1 MEERERNEKSKEKKT
16 AAVLL
21 AASVA
26 VTSGITAFA
35 IPSTNPET
43 NGNKTAYDSW
53 KVQWD
58 TEKQDY
64 TDVSITPGKDES
76 QMNFAW
82 YVAQADAGKT
92 AQVKIATNQDMSDGK
107 VFKESGSLSI
117 HVTTENGSGSTTYTK
132 SAHVTVTG
140 LTENTTY
147 YYQVSNDGSSWSEAE
162 KLVTG
167 DTSAYTML
175 YVGDPQ
181 IGSSGSAAHDAFNW
195 NETLNAALEQNSD
208 VGFILSAGDQTEKS
222 AQNADENKDVE
233 VEYAG
238 YLSADALQNIPVATA
253 IGNHEASGA
262 YYGYHF
268 YNPNESDLGST
279 TAGGDYYFSYGKT
292 LFIVL
297 NSNNTNQEEH
307 RQLMQQAIDSDKDA
321 TFRIVMFH
329 HDIYGAG
336 QPHANS
342 DGAQLRTVF
351 APLMDEFN
359 IDVCLTG
366 HDHSYSRTYQI
377 LDGVAIDYDVTDGGT
392 VTDPQGTLYM
402 TANSASGSK
411 YYDTVKTQ
419 QYFISNMSQQALP
432 TYSVIKMTDSSFTIS
447 TYAVN
452 AGGSVTDT
460 GDTLTIVKNA
470 DKDSLL
476 SLINDAQEKVDG
488 TDPATV
494 TSSSLTA
501 LQQALD
507 AANTLLKTSE
517 DGKDES
523 NVWNPANEGD
533 ATDAEGYD
541 NPTQSPEPDQ
551 IPDKTQDS
559 LQGQISQQDLNDTYT
574 ALLTA
579 MNGLTQRG
587 DATELNATIDEAQK
601 LLDSV
606 QVGSA
611 EGQVAEKDYQTL
623 KTAIETAK
631 AVAASTDA
639 DAADMEQAIK
649 DLQAAEDAF
658 RAAIIVED
666 SSSNK
671 PEESVKPDNDNTD
684 NSQNDTSDNTTSD
697 TDDTQSVP
705 QTGDTSRT
713 VGILVTVCLL
723 AAGTATTLVWRR
735 RRAE

>member
-1 MEERERNEKSKEKKT
+1 MRKAKKT

-432 TYSVIKMTDSSFTIS
+432 TYSVIQMTDNSFTIS

-476 SLINDAQEKVDG
+476 SLITDAQEKVDS

-507 AANTLLKTSE
+507 KANTLLKTSE

-666 SSSNK
+666 PSSNK
-671 PEESVKPDNDNTD
+671 PEESVKPDDGNQSQTDDNTD

>member
-1 MEERERNEKSKEKKT
+1 MRKAKKT

-43 NGNKTAYDSW
+43 NGNKTAYDIW

-64 TDVSITPGKDES
+64 TDVSITPGKDET

-92 AQVKIATNQDMSDGK
+92 AQVKIATSQDMSDAK

-117 HVTTENGSGSTTYTK
+117 NVTNENGPGSTTYTK
-132 SAHVTVTG
+132 AAHVTVTG

-162 KLVTG
+162 KLATG

-195 NETLNAALEQNSD
+195 NETLNAALKQNSD
-208 VGFILSAGDQTEKS
+208 LDFILSAGDQTEKS
-222 AQNADENKDVE
+222 SQNADENKDVE

-377 LDGVAIDYDVTDGGT
+377 LDGVAIDYDVKDGGT

-411 YYDTVKTQ
+411 YYETVKTQ

-432 TYSVIKMTDSSFTIS
+432 TYSVIKMTDNSFTIS

-460 GDTLTIVKNA
+460 GDTLTIVKEA

-476 SLINDAQEKVDG
+476 SLIGDAQDKVDS
-488 TDPATV
+488 TDPETV

-501 LQQALD
+501 LQEALD
-507 AANTLLKTSE
+507 KANTLLNTSE

-523 NVWNPANEGD
+523 NVWNPANEGE

-559 LQGQISQQDLNDTYT
+559 LQGQISQQELTDTYT

-587 DATELNATIDEAQK
+587 DATDLNTTIDEAQK
-601 LLDSV
+601 LLDGV
-606 QVGSA
+606 QVGSEA
-611 EGQVAEKDYQTL
+611 GQVTQDDHDALQK
-623 KTAIETAK
+623 AIDTAK

-639 DAADMEQAIK
+639 DAAAMEQAIK
-649 DLQAAEDAF
+649 DLEAAEETF
-658 RAAIIVED
+658 RAAVIKD
-666 SSSNK
+666 DASTQ
-671 PEESVKPDNDNTD
+671 KPDDSTTPDDNQSQTGDHTDNT
-684 NSQNDTSDNTTSD
+684 QNDTNNSTPSD
-697 TDDTQSVP
+697 TNNNTDSVP

-713 VGILVTVCLL
+713 VGILLTVLLL
-723 AAGTATTLVWRR
+723 AGGTATALVWRR
-735 RRAE
+735 RHAE

>member
-1 MEERERNEKSKEKKT
+1 MRKAKKT

-64 TDVSITPGKDES
+64 TDVSITPGKDET

-92 AQVKIATNQDMSDGK
+92 AQVKIATSQDMSDAK

-117 HVTTENGSGSTTYTK
+117 NVTNENGSGSTTYTK
-132 SAHVTVTG
+132 AAHVTVTG

-162 KLVTG
+162 KLATG

-195 NETLNAALEQNSD
+195 NETLNAALKQNSD
-208 VGFILSAGDQTEKS
+208 LDFILSAGDQTEKS
-222 AQNADENKDVE
+222 SQNADENKDVE

-377 LDGVAIDYDVTDGGT
+377 LDGVAIDYDVKDGGT

-411 YYDTVKTQ
+411 YYETVKTQ

-432 TYSVIKMTDSSFTIS
+432 TYSVIKMTDNSFTIS

-460 GDTLTIVKNA
+460 GDTLTIVKEA

-476 SLINDAQEKVDG
+476 SLIGDAQDKVDS
-488 TDPATV
+488 TDPETV

-501 LQQALD
+501 LQEALD
-507 AANTLLKTSE
+507 KANTLLNTSE

-533 ATDAEGYD
+533 ATNAEGYD

-559 LQGQISQQDLNDTYT
+559 LQGQISQQELTDTYT

-587 DATELNATIDEAQK
+587 DATELNTTIDEAQK
-601 LLDSV
+601 LLDGV
-606 QVGSA
+606 QVGSEA
-611 EGQVAEKDYQTL
+611 GQVTQDDHDALQK
-623 KTAIETAK
+623 AIDTAK

-639 DAADMEQAIK
+639 DAAAMEQAIK
-649 DLQAAEDAF
+649 DLEAAEETF
-658 RAAIIVED
+658 RAAVIKD
-666 SSSNK
+666 DASTQ
-671 PEESVKPDNDNTD
+671 KPDDSTTPDDNQSQTGDHTDNT
-684 NSQNDTSDNTTSD
+684 QNDTNNSTPSD
-697 TDDTQSVP
+697 TNNNTDSVP

-713 VGILVTVCLL
+713 VGILLTVLLL
-723 AAGTATTLVWRR
+723 AGGTATALVWRR
-735 RRAE
+735 RHAE

>member
-1 MEERERNEKSKEKKT
+1 MRKAKKT

-140 LTENTTY
+140 LTESTTY

-181 IGSSGSAAHDAFNW
+181 IGSSGNAAHDAFNW
-195 NETLNAALEQNSD
+195 NETLNAALEQNSGVD
-208 VGFILSAGDQTEKS
+208 FILSAGDQTEKS
-222 AQNADENKDVE
+222 AQNANENKDVE

-279 TAGGDYYFSYGKT
+279 AAGGDYYFSYGKT

-476 SLINDAQEKVDG
+476 SLINDAQEKVDS

-507 AANTLLKTSE
+507 KANTLLKTSE

-559 LQGQISQQDLNDTYT
+559 LQGQISQQELTDTYT

-666 SSSNK
+666 PSSSE

-735 RRAE
+735 RREE

>member
-1 MEERERNEKSKEKKT
+1 
-16 AAVLL
+16 
-21 AASVA
+21 
-26 VTSGITAFA
+26 
-35 IPSTNPET
+35 
-43 NGNKTAYDSW
+43 
-53 KVQWD
+53 
-58 TEKQDY
+58 
-64 TDVSITPGKDES
+64 
-76 QMNFAW
+76 MNFAW

-117 HVTTENGSGSTTYTK
+117 HVRTENGSGSTTYTK

-140 LTENTTY
+140 LTESTTY

-181 IGSSGSAAHDAFNW
+181 IGSSGNAAHDAFNW
-195 NETLNAALEQNSD
+195 NETLNAALEQNSGVD
-208 VGFILSAGDQTEKS
+208 FILSAGDQTEKS
-222 AQNADENKDVE
+222 AQNANENKDVE

-377 LDGVAIDYDVTDGGT
+377 LDGVAIDYGVTDGGT

-411 YYDTVKTQ
+411 YYETVKTQ

-432 TYSVIKMTDSSFTIS
+432 TYSVIQMTDNSFTIS

-452 AGGSVTDT
+452 AGGTVTDT

-476 SLINDAQEKVDG
+476 SLIGDAQEKVDS

-507 AANTLLKTSE
+507 KANTLLKTSE

-533 ATDAEGYD
+533 ATGAEGYD

-671 PEESVKPDNDNTD
+671 PEESVKPDDGNQSQTDDNTD

>member
-1 MEERERNEKSKEKKT
+1 MRKAKKT

-140 LTENTTY
+140 LTESTTY

-181 IGSSGSAAHDAFNW
+181 IGSSGNAAHDAFNW
-195 NETLNAALEQNSD
+195 NETLNVALEQNSGVD
-208 VGFILSAGDQTEKS
+208 FILSAGDQTEKS
-222 AQNADENKDVE
+222 SQNANENKDVE

-279 TAGGDYYFSYGKT
+279 AAGGDYYFSYGKT

-377 LDGVAIDYDVTDGGT
+377 LDGVAIDYGVTDGGT

-411 YYDTVKTQ
+411 YYETVKTQ

-432 TYSVIKMTDSSFTIS
+432 TYSVIQMTDSSFTIS

-452 AGGSVTDT
+452 AGGTVTDT

-476 SLINDAQEKVDG
+476 SLINDAQDKVDG

>member
-1 MEERERNEKSKEKKT
+1 MRKAKKT

-117 HVTTENGSGSTTYTK
+117 SVTTENGSGSTTYTK

-140 LTENTTY
+140 LTESTTY

-181 IGSSGSAAHDAFNW
+181 IGSSGNAAHDAFNW
-195 NETLNAALEQNSD
+195 NETLNAALEQNSGVD
-208 VGFILSAGDQTEKS
+208 FILSAGDQTEKS
-222 AQNADENKDVE
+222 SQNANENKDVE

-377 LDGVAIDYDVTDGGT
+377 LDGVAIDYGVTDGGT
-392 VTDPQGTLYM
+392 VTDPQGTLYR

-411 YYDTVKTQ
+411 YYETVKTQ

-432 TYSVIKMTDSSFTIS
+432 TYSVIQMTDSSFTIS

-452 AGGSVTDT
+452 AGGTVTDT

-476 SLINDAQEKVDG
+476 SLINDAQDKVDG

-507 AANTLLKTSE
+507 KANTLLKTSE

-533 ATDAEGYD
+533 ATGAEGYD

-559 LQGQISQQDLNDTYT
+559 LQGQISQQELTDTYT

-587 DATELNATIDEAQK
+587 DATDLNTTIDEAQK
-601 LLDSV
+601 LLDGV
-606 QVGSA
+606 QVGSEA
-611 EGQVAEKDYQTL
+611 GQVTQDAHDALQK
-623 KTAIETAK
+623 AIESAE

-639 DAADMEQAIK
+639 DAAAMEQAIK
-649 DLQAAEDAF
+649 DLEAAEETF
-658 RAAIIVED
+658 RAAVIKD
-666 SSSNK
+666 DASTQ
-671 PEESVKPDNDNTD
+671 KPDDSTTPDGNQSQTGDHTD
-684 NSQNDTSDNTTSD
+684 NSQNDTNNSTPSD
-697 TDDTQSVP
+697 TDNNTDSVP

-735 RRAE
+735 RRSE

>member
-1 MEERERNEKSKEKKT
+1 MRKAKKT

-432 TYSVIKMTDSSFTIS
+432 TYSVIQMTDSSFTIS

-452 AGGSVTDT
+452 AGGTVTDT

-476 SLINDAQEKVDG
+476 SLINDAQDKVDG

-507 AANTLLKTSE
+507 KANTLLKTSE

-533 ATDAEGYD
+533 ATGAEGYD

-559 LQGQISQQDLNDTYT
+559 LQGQISQQELTDTYT

-587 DATELNATIDEAQK
+587 DATDLNTTIDEAQK
-601 LLDSV
+601 LLDGV
-606 QVGSA
+606 QVGSEA
-611 EGQVAEKDYQTL
+611 GQVTQDAHDALQK
-623 KTAIETAK
+623 AIESAE

-639 DAADMEQAIK
+639 DAAAMEQAIK
-649 DLQAAEDAF
+649 DLEAAEETF
-658 RAAIIVED
+658 RAAVIKD
-666 SSSNK
+666 DASTQ
-671 PEESVKPDNDNTD
+671 KPDDSTTPDGNQSQTGDHTD
-684 NSQNDTSDNTTSD
+684 NSQNDTNNSTPSD
-697 TDDTQSVP
+697 TDNNTDSVP

-735 RRAE
+735 RRSE

>member
-1 MEERERNEKSKEKKT
+1 MRKAKKT

-26 VTSGITAFA
+26 VTSGLTAFA

-222 AQNADENKDVE
+222 AQNANENKDVE

-411 YYDTVKTQ
+411 YYETVKTQ

-432 TYSVIKMTDSSFTIS
+432 TYSVIQMTDNSFTIS

-452 AGGSVTDT
+452 AGGTVTDT

-476 SLINDAQEKVDG
+476 SLIGDAQEKVDG

-501 LQQALD
+501 LQEALD
-507 AANTLLKTSE
+507 KANTLLNTSE

-559 LQGQISQQDLNDTYT
+559 LQGQISQQELTDTYT

-601 LLDSV
+601 LLDGV
-606 QVGSA
+606 QVGSEA
-611 EGQVAEKDYQTL
+611 GQVTQDAHDALQK
-623 KTAIETAK
+623 AIESAE

-639 DAADMEQAIK
+639 DAAAMEQAIK
-649 DLQAAEDAF
+649 DLEAAEETF
-658 RAAIIVED
+658 RAAVIKD
-666 SSSNK
+666 DASTQ
-671 PEESVKPDNDNTD
+671 KPDDSTTPDGNQSQTGDHTDNT
-684 NSQNDTSDNTTSD
+684 QNDTNNSTPSD
-697 TDDTQSVP
+697 TDNNTDSVP

-713 VGILVTVCLL
+713 VGILLTVLVL
-723 AAGTATTLVWRR
+723 AGGTATALVWRR
-735 RRAE
+735 RHAE

>member
-1 MEERERNEKSKEKKT
+1 MRKAKKT

-64 TDVSITPGKDES
+64 TDVSITPGKDET

-92 AQVKIATNQDMSDGK
+92 AQVKIATSQDMSDAK

-117 HVTTENGSGSTTYTK
+117 NVTNENGSGSTTYTK
-132 SAHVTVTG
+132 AAHVTVTG

-162 KLVTG
+162 KLATG

-181 IGSSGSAAHDAFNW
+181 IGSSGNVAHDAFNW
-195 NETLNAALEQNSD
+195 NETLNAALKQNSD
-208 VGFILSAGDQTEKS
+208 LEFILSAGDQTEKS
-222 AQNADENKDVE
+222 SQNADENKDVE

-377 LDGVAIDYDVTDGGT
+377 LDGVAIDYDVKDGGT
-392 VTDPQGTLYM
+392 VTDPHGTLYM

-411 YYDTVKTQ
+411 YYETVKTQ

-432 TYSVIKMTDSSFTIS
+432 TYSVIKMTDNSFTIS

-460 GDTLTIVKNA
+460 GDTLTIVKEA

-476 SLINDAQEKVDG
+476 SLIGDAQDKVDS
-488 TDPATV
+488 TDPETV

-501 LQQALD
+501 LQEALD
-507 AANTLLKTSE
+507 KANTLLNTSE

-523 NVWNPANEGD
+523 NVWNPANEGE

-559 LQGQISQQDLNDTYT
+559 LQGQISQQELTDTYT

-587 DATELNATIDEAQK
+587 DATDLNTTIDEAQK
-601 LLDSV
+601 LLDGV
-606 QVGSA
+606 QVGSEA
-611 EGQVAEKDYQTL
+611 GQVAQDDHDALQK
-623 KTAIETAK
+623 AIETAK

-639 DAADMEQAIK
+639 DAAAMEQAIE
-649 DLQAAEDAF
+649 DLEAAEETF
-658 RAAIIVED
+658 RAAVIKD
-666 SSSNK
+666 DTTAQ
-671 PEESVKPDNDNTD
+671 KPDGSTTPDDNQSQTGDHTDNT
-684 NSQNDTSDNTTSD
+684 QNDTNNSTPSD
-697 TDDTQSVP
+697 TNNNTDSVP

-713 VGILVTVCLL
+713 VGILLTVLVL
-723 AAGTATTLVWRR
+723 AGGTATALVWRR
-735 RRAE
+735 RHAE

>member
-1 MEERERNEKSKEKKT
+1 MTAGKS
-16 AAVLL
+16 
-21 AASVA
+21 
-26 VTSGITAFA
+26 SGIR
-35 IPSTNPET
+35 
-43 NGNKTAYDSW
+43 K
-53 KVQWD
+53 
-58 TEKQDY
+58 KQDY
-64 TDVSITPGKDES
+64 TDVSITPGKDET

-92 AQVKIATNQDMSDGK
+92 AQVKIATSQDMSDAK

-117 HVTTENGSGSTTYTK
+117 NVTNENGSGSTTYTK
-132 SAHVTVTG
+132 AAHVTVTG

-162 KLVTG
+162 KLATG

-195 NETLNAALEQNSD
+195 NETLNAALKQNSD
-208 VGFILSAGDQTEKS
+208 LDFILSAGDQTEKS
-222 AQNADENKDVE
+222 SQNADENKDVE

-377 LDGVAIDYDVTDGGT
+377 LDGVAIDYDVKDGGT

-411 YYDTVKTQ
+411 YYETVKTQ

-432 TYSVIKMTDSSFTIS
+432 TYSVIKMTDNSFTIS

-460 GDTLTIVKNA
+460 GDTLTIVKEA

-476 SLINDAQEKVDG
+476 SLIGDAQDKVDS
-488 TDPATV
+488 TDPETV

-501 LQQALD
+501 LQEALD
-507 AANTLLKTSE
+507 KANTLLNTSE

-533 ATDAEGYD
+533 ATNAEGYD

-559 LQGQISQQDLNDTYT
+559 LQGQISQQELTDTYT

-587 DATELNATIDEAQK
+587 DATELNTTIDEAQK
-601 LLDSV
+601 LLDGV
-606 QVGSA
+606 QVGSEA
-611 EGQVAEKDYQTL
+611 GQVTQDDHDALQK
-623 KTAIETAK
+623 AIDTAK

-639 DAADMEQAIK
+639 DAAAMEQAIK
-649 DLQAAEDAF
+649 DLEAAEETF
-658 RAAIIVED
+658 RAAVIKD
-666 SSSNK
+666 DASTQ
-671 PEESVKPDNDNTD
+671 KPDDSTTPDDNQSQTGDHTDNT
-684 NSQNDTSDNTTSD
+684 QNDTNNSTPSD
-697 TDDTQSVP
+697 TNNNTDSVP

-713 VGILVTVCLL
+713 VGILLTVLLL
-723 AAGTATTLVWRR
+723 AGGTATALVWRR
-735 RRAE
+735 RHAE

>member
-1 MEERERNEKSKEKKT
+1 MRKAKKT

-140 LTENTTY
+140 LTESTTY

-181 IGSSGSAAHDAFNW
+181 IGSSGNAAHDAFNW
-195 NETLNAALEQNSD
+195 NETLNAALEQNSGVD
-208 VGFILSAGDQTEKS
+208 FILSAGDQTEKS
-222 AQNADENKDVE
+222 AQNANENKDVE

-279 TAGGDYYFSYGKT
+279 AAGGDYYFSYGKT

-377 LDGVAIDYDVTDGGT
+377 LDGVAIDYGVTDGGT

-411 YYDTVKTQ
+411 YYETVKTQ

-432 TYSVIKMTDSSFTIS
+432 TYSVIQMTDNSFTIS

-452 AGGSVTDT
+452 AGGTVTDT

-476 SLINDAQEKVDG
+476 SLIGDAQEKVDG

-533 ATDAEGYD
+533 ATGAEGYD

-559 LQGQISQQDLNDTYT
+559 LQGQISQQELTDTYT

-587 DATELNATIDEAQK
+587 DATDLNTTIDEAQK
-601 LLDSV
+601 LLDGV
-606 QVGSA
+606 QVGSEA
-611 EGQVAEKDYQTL
+611 GQVTQDAHDALQK
-623 KTAIETAK
+623 AIESAE

-639 DAADMEQAIK
+639 DAAAMEQAIK
-649 DLQAAEDAF
+649 DLEAAEETF
-658 RAAIIVED
+658 RAAVIKD
-666 SSSNK
+666 DASTQ
-671 PEESVKPDNDNTD
+671 KPDDSTTPDGNQSQTGDHTD
-684 NSQNDTSDNTTSD
+684 NSQNDTNNSTPSD
-697 TDDTQSVP
+697 TDNNTDSVP

>member
-1 MEERERNEKSKEKKT
+1 M
-16 AAVLL
+16 
-21 AASVA
+21 
-26 VTSGITAFA
+26 
-35 IPSTNPET
+35 
-43 NGNKTAYDSW
+43 
-53 KVQWD
+53 
-58 TEKQDY
+58 
-64 TDVSITPGKDES
+64 
-76 QMNFAW
+76 
-82 YVAQADAGKT
+82 AQADAGKT

-208 VGFILSAGDQTEKS
+208 VGFILSTGDQTEKS

-476 SLINDAQEKVDG
+476 SLINDAQDKVDG
-488 TDPATV
+488 TDPETV

-507 AANTLLKTSE
+507 KANTLLKTSE

-666 SSSNK
+666 PSSNK

-735 RRAE
+735 RHAE

>member
-1 MEERERNEKSKEKKT
+1 MRKAKKT

-162 KLVTG
+162 KLATG

-476 SLINDAQEKVDG
+476 SLINDAQEKVDS

-507 AANTLLKTSE
+507 KANTLLKTSE

-587 DATELNATIDEAQK
+587 DATELNAMIDEAQK

-666 SSSNK
+666 PSSNK

>member
-1 MEERERNEKSKEKKT
+1 MRKAKKT

-452 AGGSVTDT
+452 AGGTVTDT

-488 TDPATV
+488 TDPETV

-507 AANTLLKTSE
+507 KANTLLKTSQ

-559 LQGQISQQDLNDTYT
+559 LQGQISQQELTDTYT

-666 SSSNK
+666 PSSNK

>member
-1 MEERERNEKSKEKKT
+1 
-16 AAVLL
+16 
-21 AASVA
+21 
-26 VTSGITAFA
+26 
-35 IPSTNPET
+35 
-43 NGNKTAYDSW
+43 
-53 KVQWD
+53 
-58 TEKQDY
+58 
-64 TDVSITPGKDES
+64 
-76 QMNFAW
+76 MNFAW

-452 AGGSVTDT
+452 AGGTVTDT

-476 SLINDAQEKVDG
+476 SLINDAQDKVDG
-488 TDPATV
+488 TDPETV

-507 AANTLLKTSE
+507 KANTLLKTSE

-666 SSSNK
+666 PSSNK

-735 RRAE
+735 RHAE

>member
-1 MEERERNEKSKEKKT
+1 MRKAKKT

-587 DATELNATIDEAQK
+587 DATELNAMIDEAQK

-666 SSSNK
+666 PSSNK

>member
-1 MEERERNEKSKEKKT
+1 
-16 AAVLL
+16 
-21 AASVA
+21 
-26 VTSGITAFA
+26 
-35 IPSTNPET
+35 
-43 NGNKTAYDSW
+43 
-53 KVQWD
+53 
-58 TEKQDY
+58 
-64 TDVSITPGKDES
+64 
-76 QMNFAW
+76 MNFAW

-377 LDGVAIDYDVTDGGT
+377 LDGVAIDYGVTDGGT

-411 YYDTVKTQ
+411 YYETVKTQ

-432 TYSVIKMTDSSFTIS
+432 TYSVIQMTDSSFTIS

-452 AGGSVTDT
+452 AGGTVTDT

-476 SLINDAQEKVDG
+476 SLINDAQDKVDG
-488 TDPATV
+488 TDSATV

-507 AANTLLKTSE
+507 KANTLLKTSE

-559 LQGQISQQDLNDTYT
+559 LQGQISQQELTDTYT

-587 DATELNATIDEAQK
+587 DATDLNTTIDEAQK
-601 LLDSV
+601 LLDGV
-606 QVGSA
+606 QVGSEA
-611 EGQVAEKDYQTL
+611 GQVTQDAHDALQK
-623 KTAIETAK
+623 AIESAE

-639 DAADMEQAIK
+639 DAAAMEQAIK
-649 DLQAAEDAF
+649 DLEAAEETF
-658 RAAIIVED
+658 RAAVIKD
-666 SSSNK
+666 DASTQ
-671 PEESVKPDNDNTD
+671 KPDDSTTPDGNQSQTGDHTD
-684 NSQNDTSDNTTSD
+684 NSQNDTNNSTPSD
-697 TDDTQSVP
+697 TDNNTDSVP

-735 RRAE
+735 RRSE

>member
-1 MEERERNEKSKEKKT
+1 MRKAKKT

-162 KLVTG
+162 KLATG

-476 SLINDAQEKVDG
+476 SLINDAQDKVDG

-507 AANTLLKTSE
+507 KANTLLKTSE

-559 LQGQISQQDLNDTYT
+559 LQGQISQQELTDTYT

-587 DATELNATIDEAQK
+587 DATDLNTTIDEAQK
-601 LLDSV
+601 LLDGV
-606 QVGSA
+606 QVGSEA
-611 EGQVAEKDYQTL
+611 GQVTQDAHDALQK
-623 KTAIETAK
+623 AIESAE

-639 DAADMEQAIK
+639 DAAAMEQAIK
-649 DLQAAEDAF
+649 DLEAAEETF
-658 RAAIIVED
+658 RAAVIKD
-666 SSSNK
+666 DASTQ
-671 PEESVKPDNDNTD
+671 KPDDSTTPDGNQSQTGDHTD
-684 NSQNDTSDNTTSD
+684 NSQNDTNNSTPSD
-697 TDDTQSVP
+697 TDNNTDSVP

-735 RRAE
+735 RRSE

>member
-1 MEERERNEKSKEKKT
+1 MRKAKKT

-476 SLINDAQEKVDG
+476 SLINDAQDKVDG

-507 AANTLLKTSE
+507 KANTLLKTSE

-666 SSSNK
+666 PSSNK

>member
-1 MEERERNEKSKEKKT
+1 MRKAKKT

-476 SLINDAQEKVDG
+476 SLINDAQDKVDG
-488 TDPATV
+488 TDPETV

-507 AANTLLKTSE
+507 KANTLLKTSE

-666 SSSNK
+666 PSSNK

-723 AAGTATTLVWRR
+723 AAGTASTLVWRR

>member
-1 MEERERNEKSKEKKT
+1 M
-16 AAVLL
+16 LL

-162 KLVTG
+162 KLATG

-336 QPHANS
+336 QPHASS

-476 SLINDAQEKVDG
+476 SLINDAQEKVDS

-507 AANTLLKTSE
+507 KANTLLKTSE

-587 DATELNATIDEAQK
+587 DATELNAMIDEAQK

-666 SSSNK
+666 PSSNK

>member
-1 MEERERNEKSKEKKT
+1 M
-16 AAVLL
+16 LL

-476 SLINDAQEKVDG
+476 SLINDAQEKVDS

-507 AANTLLKTSE
+507 KANTLLKTSE

-559 LQGQISQQDLNDTYT
+559 LQGQISQQELTDTYT

-639 DAADMEQAIK
+639 DAAAMEQAIK
-649 DLQAAEDAF
+649 DLEAAEETF
-658 RAAIIVED
+658 RAAVIKD
-666 SSSNK
+666 DASTQ
-671 PEESVKPDNDNTD
+671 KPDDSTTPDGNQSQTGDHTD
-684 NSQNDTSDNTTSD
+684 NSQNDTNNSTPSD
-697 TDDTQSVP
+697 TDNNTDSVP

-735 RRAE
+735 RRSE

>member
-1 MEERERNEKSKEKKT
+1 MRKAKKT

-64 TDVSITPGKDES
+64 TDVSITPGKDET

-92 AQVKIATNQDMSDGK
+92 AQVKIATSQDMSDGK

-117 HVTTENGSGSTTYTK
+117 NVTNENGSGSTTYTK
-132 SAHVTVTG
+132 AAHVTVTG

-162 KLVTG
+162 KLATG

-195 NETLNAALEQNSD
+195 NETLNAALKQNSD
-208 VGFILSAGDQTEKS
+208 LDFILSAGDQTEKS
-222 AQNADENKDVE
+222 SQNADENKDVE

-377 LDGVAIDYDVTDGGT
+377 LDGVAIDYDVKDGGT

-411 YYDTVKTQ
+411 YYETVKTQ

-432 TYSVIKMTDSSFTIS
+432 TYSVIKMTDNSFTIS

-460 GDTLTIVKNA
+460 GDTLTIVKEA

-476 SLINDAQEKVDG
+476 SLIGDAQDKEDS
-488 TDPATV
+488 TDPETV

-501 LQQALD
+501 LQEALD
-507 AANTLLKTSE
+507 KANILLNTSE

-533 ATDAEGYD
+533 ATNAEGYD

-559 LQGQISQQDLNDTYT
+559 LQGQISQQELTDTYT

-587 DATELNATIDEAQK
+587 DATDLNTTIDEAQK
-601 LLDSV
+601 LLDGV
-606 QVGSA
+606 QVGSEA
-611 EGQVAEKDYQTL
+611 GQVTQDDHDALQK
-623 KTAIETAK
+623 AIDTAK

-639 DAADMEQAIK
+639 DAAAMEQAIK
-649 DLQAAEDAF
+649 DLEAAEETF
-658 RAAIIVED
+658 RAAVIKD
-666 SSSNK
+666 DASTQK
-671 PEESVKPDNDNTD
+671 PDESVTPDDNQSQTGDHTDNT
-684 NSQNDTSDNTTSD
+684 QNDTNNSTPSD
-697 TDDTQSVP
+697 TNNNTDSVP

-713 VGILVTVCLL
+713 VGILLTVLLL
-723 AAGTATTLVWRR
+723 AGGTATALV
-735 RRAE
+735 

>member
-1 MEERERNEKSKEKKT
+1 MRKAKKT

-43 NGNKTAYDSW
+43 NGNKKAYDSW
-53 KVQWD
+53 KVQWG

-452 AGGSVTDT
+452 AGGTVTDT

-488 TDPATV
+488 TDPETV

-507 AANTLLKTSE
+507 KANTLLKTSE

-559 LQGQISQQDLNDTYT
+559 LQGQISQQELTDTYT

-666 SSSNK
+666 PSSNK

-723 AAGTATTLVWRR
+723 AAGTASTLVWRR

>member
-1 MEERERNEKSKEKKT
+1 MRKAKKT

-64 TDVSITPGKDES
+64 TDVSITPGKDET

-92 AQVKIATNQDMSDGK
+92 AQVKIATSQDMSDGK

-117 HVTTENGSGSTTYTK
+117 NVTNENGSGSTTYTK
-132 SAHVTVTG
+132 AAHVTVTG

-162 KLVTG
+162 KLATG

-195 NETLNAALEQNSD
+195 NETLNAALKQNSD
-208 VGFILSAGDQTEKS
+208 LDFILSAGDQTEKS
-222 AQNADENKDVE
+222 SQNADENKDVE

-377 LDGVAIDYDVTDGGT
+377 LDGVAIDYDVKDGGT

-411 YYDTVKTQ
+411 YYETVKTQ

-432 TYSVIKMTDSSFTIS
+432 TYSVIKMTDNSFTIS

-460 GDTLTIVKNA
+460 GDTLTIVKEA

-476 SLINDAQEKVDG
+476 SLIGDAQDKVDS
-488 TDPATV
+488 TDPETV

-501 LQQALD
+501 LQEALD
-507 AANTLLKTSE
+507 KANTLLNTSE

-533 ATDAEGYD
+533 ATNAEGYD

-559 LQGQISQQDLNDTYT
+559 LQGQISQQELTDTYT

-587 DATELNATIDEAQK
+587 DATELNTTIDEAQK
-601 LLDSV
+601 LLDGV
-606 QVGSA
+606 QVGSEA
-611 EGQVAEKDYQTL
+611 GQVTQDDHDALQK
-623 KTAIETAK
+623 AIDTAK

-639 DAADMEQAIK
+639 DAAAMEQAIK
-649 DLQAAEDAF
+649 DLEAAEETF
-658 RAAIIVED
+658 RAAVIKD
-666 SSSNK
+666 DASTQ
-671 PEESVKPDNDNTD
+671 KPDDSTTPDDNQSQTGDHTDNT
-684 NSQNDTSDNTTSD
+684 QNDTNNSTPSD
-697 TDDTQSVP
+697 TNNNTDSVP

-713 VGILVTVCLL
+713 VGILLTVLLL
-723 AAGTATTLVWRR
+723 AGGTATALVWRR
-735 RRAE
+735 RHAE

>member
-1 MEERERNEKSKEKKT
+1 MRKAKKT

-64 TDVSITPGKDES
+64 TDVSITPGKDET

-92 AQVKIATNQDMSDGK
+92 AQVKIATSQDMSDAK

-117 HVTTENGSGSTTYTK
+117 NVTNENGSGSTTYTK
-132 SAHVTVTG
+132 AAHVTVTG

-162 KLVTG
+162 KLATG

-195 NETLNAALEQNSD
+195 NETLNAALKQNSD
-208 VGFILSAGDQTEKS
+208 LDFILSAGDQTEKS
-222 AQNADENKDVE
+222 SQNADENKDVE

-377 LDGVAIDYDVTDGGT
+377 LDGVAIDYDVKDGGT

-411 YYDTVKTQ
+411 YYETVKTQ

-432 TYSVIKMTDSSFTIS
+432 TYSVIKMTDNSFTIS

-460 GDTLTIVKNA
+460 GDTLTIVKEA

-476 SLINDAQEKVDG
+476 SLIGDAQDKVDS
-488 TDPATV
+488 TDPETV

-501 LQQALD
+501 LQEALD
-507 AANTLLKTSE
+507 KANTLLNTSE

-533 ATDAEGYD
+533 ATNAEGYD

-559 LQGQISQQDLNDTYT
+559 LQGQISQQELTDTYT

-587 DATELNATIDEAQK
+587 DATELNTTIDEAQK
-601 LLDSV
+601 LLDGV
-606 QVGSA
+606 QVGSEA
-611 EGQVAEKDYQTL
+611 GQVTQDDHDALQK
-623 KTAIETAK
+623 AIDTAK

-639 DAADMEQAIK
+639 DAAAMEQAIK
-649 DLQAAEDAF
+649 DLEAAEETF
-658 RAAIIVED
+658 RAAVIKD
-666 SSSNK
+666 DASTQ
-671 PEESVKPDNDNTD
+671 KPDDSTTPDDNQSQTGDHTDNT
-684 NSQNDTSDNTTSD
+684 QNDTNNSTPSD
-697 TDDTQSVP
+697 TNNNTDSVP

-713 VGILVTVCLL
+713 VGILLTVLLL
-723 AAGTATTLVWRR
+723 AGGTAAALVWRR
-735 RRAE
+735 RHAE

>member
-1 MEERERNEKSKEKKT
+1 MRKAKKT

-279 TAGGDYYFSYGKT
+279 AAGGDYYFSYGKT

-377 LDGVAIDYDVTDGGT
+377 LDGVAIDYGVTDGGT

-411 YYDTVKTQ
+411 YYETVKTQ

-452 AGGSVTDT
+452 AGGTVTDT

-476 SLINDAQEKVDG
+476 SLIGDAQEKVDS

-533 ATDAEGYD
+533 ATGAEGYD

-559 LQGQISQQDLNDTYT
+559 LQGQISQQELTDTYT

-587 DATELNATIDEAQK
+587 DATDLNTTIDEAQK
-601 LLDSV
+601 LLDGV
-606 QVGSA
+606 QVGSEA
-611 EGQVAEKDYQTL
+611 GQVTQDAHDALQK
-623 KTAIETAK
+623 AIESAE

-639 DAADMEQAIK
+639 DAAAMEQAIK
-649 DLQAAEDAF
+649 DLEAAEETF
-658 RAAIIVED
+658 RAAVIKD
-666 SSSNK
+666 DASTQ
-671 PEESVKPDNDNTD
+671 KPDDSTTPDGNQSQTGDHTD
-684 NSQNDTSDNTTSD
+684 NSQNDTNNSTPSD
-697 TDDTQSVP
+697 TDNNTDSVP

-735 RRAE
+735 RRSE

>member
-1 MEERERNEKSKEKKT
+1 MRKAKKT

-476 SLINDAQEKVDG
+476 SLINDAQEKVDS

-507 AANTLLKTSE
+507 KANTLLKTSE

-523 NVWNPANEGD
+523 NVWNPANEGA

-559 LQGQISQQDLNDTYT
+559 LQGQISQQELTDTYT

-666 SSSNK
+666 PSSNK

>member
-1 MEERERNEKSKEKKT
+1 MRKAKKT
-16 AAVLL
+16 AAALL

-377 LDGVAIDYDVTDGGT
+377 LDGVAIDYGVTDGGT

-411 YYDTVKTQ
+411 YYETVKTQ

-452 AGGSVTDT
+452 AGGTVTDT

-476 SLINDAQEKVDG
+476 SLINDAQEKVDSM
-488 TDPATV
+488 DPATV

-507 AANTLLKTSE
+507 KANTLLKTSE

-559 LQGQISQQDLNDTYT
+559 LQGQISQQELTDTYT

-623 KTAIETAK
+623 QTAIETAK

-666 SSSNK
+666 PSSNK

>member
-1 MEERERNEKSKEKKT
+1 MRKAKKT

-162 KLVTG
+162 KLATG

-432 TYSVIKMTDSSFTIS
+432 TYSVIQMTDSSFTIS

-452 AGGSVTDT
+452 AGGTVTDT

-476 SLINDAQEKVDG
+476 SLINDAQDKVDG

-507 AANTLLKTSE
+507 KANTLLKTSE

-559 LQGQISQQDLNDTYT
+559 LQGQISQQELTDTYT

-587 DATELNATIDEAQK
+587 DATDLNTTIDEAQK
-601 LLDSV
+601 LLDGV
-606 QVGSA
+606 QVGSEA
-611 EGQVAEKDYQTL
+611 GQVTQDAHDALQK
-623 KTAIETAK
+623 AIESAE

-639 DAADMEQAIK
+639 DAAAMEQAIK
-649 DLQAAEDAF
+649 DLEAAEETF
-658 RAAIIVED
+658 RAAVIKD
-666 SSSNK
+666 DASTQ
-671 PEESVKPDNDNTD
+671 KPDDSTTPDGNQSQTGDHTD
-684 NSQNDTSDNTTSD
+684 NSQNDTNNSTPSD
-697 TDDTQSVP
+697 TDNNTDSVP

-735 RRAE
+735 RRSE

>member
-1 MEERERNEKSKEKKT
+1 MRKAKKT

-140 LTENTTY
+140 LTESTTY

-181 IGSSGSAAHDAFNW
+181 IGSSGNAAHDAFNW

-208 VGFILSAGDQTEKS
+208 LDFILSAGDQTEKS
-222 AQNADENKDVE
+222 SQNANENKDVE

-279 TAGGDYYFSYGKT
+279 AAGGDYYFSYGKT

-476 SLINDAQEKVDG
+476 SLINDAQEKVDS

-507 AANTLLKTSE
+507 KANTLLKTSE

-587 DATELNATIDEAQK
+587 DATELNAMIDEAQK

-666 SSSNK
+666 PSSNK

-713 VGILVTVCLL
+713 VGILVTVCVL

>member
-1 MEERERNEKSKEKKT
+1 MRKAKKT

-140 LTENTTY
+140 LTESTTY
-147 YYQVSNDGSSWSEAE
+147 YYQVSNDGSFWSEAE

-181 IGSSGSAAHDAFNW
+181 IGSSGNAAHDAFNW
-195 NETLNAALEQNSD
+195 NETLNAALEQNSGVD
-208 VGFILSAGDQTEKS
+208 FILSAGDQTEKS
-222 AQNADENKDVE
+222 AQNANENKDVE

-279 TAGGDYYFSYGKT
+279 AAGGDYYFSYGKT

-377 LDGVAIDYDVTDGGT
+377 LDGVAIDYGVTDGGT

-411 YYDTVKTQ
+411 YYETVKTQ

-432 TYSVIKMTDSSFTIS
+432 TYSVIQMTDNSFTIS

-452 AGGSVTDT
+452 AGGTVTDT

-476 SLINDAQEKVDG
+476 SLIGDAQEKVDS

-533 ATDAEGYD
+533 ATGAEGYD

-559 LQGQISQQDLNDTYT
+559 LQGQISQQELTDTYT

-587 DATELNATIDEAQK
+587 DATDLNTTIDEAQK
-601 LLDSV
+601 LLDGV
-606 QVGSA
+606 QVGSEA
-611 EGQVAEKDYQTL
+611 GQVTQDAHDALQK
-623 KTAIETAK
+623 AIESAE

-639 DAADMEQAIK
+639 DAAAMEQAIK
-649 DLQAAEDAF
+649 DLEAAEETF
-658 RAAIIVED
+658 RAAVIKD
-666 SSSNK
+666 DASTQ
-671 PEESVKPDNDNTD
+671 KPDDSTTPDGNQSQTGDHTD
-684 NSQNDTSDNTTSD
+684 NSQNDTNNSTPSD
-697 TDDTQSVP
+697 TDNNTDSVP

>member
-1 MEERERNEKSKEKKT
+1 MCP
-16 AAVLL
+16 L
-21 AASVA
+21 
-26 VTSGITAFA
+26 
-35 IPSTNPET
+35 P
-43 NGNKTAYDSW
+43 
-53 KVQWD
+53 
-58 TEKQDY
+58 
-64 TDVSITPGKDES
+64 PGKDES

-279 TAGGDYYFSYGKT
+279 AAGGDYYFSYGKT

-476 SLINDAQEKVDG
+476 SLINDAQEKVDS

-507 AANTLLKTSE
+507 KANTLLKTSE

-587 DATELNATIDEAQK
+587 DATELNAMIDEAQK

-666 SSSNK
+666 PSSNK

-723 AAGTATTLVWRR
+723 AAGTASTLVWRR

>member
-1 MEERERNEKSKEKKT
+1 MRKAKKT

-64 TDVSITPGKDES
+64 TDVSITPGKDET

-92 AQVKIATNQDMSDGK
+92 AQVKIATSQDMSDAK

-117 HVTTENGSGSTTYTK
+117 NVTNENGSGSTTYTK
-132 SAHVTVTG
+132 AAHVTVTG

-162 KLVTG
+162 KLATG

-195 NETLNAALEQNSD
+195 NETLNAALKQNSD
-208 VGFILSAGDQTEKS
+208 LDFILSAGDQTEKS
-222 AQNADENKDVE
+222 SQNADENKDVE

-377 LDGVAIDYDVTDGGT
+377 LDGVAIDYDVKDGGT

-411 YYDTVKTQ
+411 YYETVKTQ

-432 TYSVIKMTDSSFTIS
+432 TYSVIKMTDNSFTIS

-460 GDTLTIVKNA
+460 GDTLTIVKEA

-476 SLINDAQEKVDG
+476 SLIGDAQDKVDS
-488 TDPATV
+488 TDPETV

-501 LQQALD
+501 LQEALD
-507 AANTLLKTSE
+507 KANTLLNTSE

-533 ATDAEGYD
+533 ATNAEGYD

-559 LQGQISQQDLNDTYT
+559 LQGQISQQELTDTYT

-587 DATELNATIDEAQK
+587 DATDLNTTIDEAQK
-601 LLDSV
+601 LLDGV
-606 QVGSA
+606 QVGSEA
-611 EGQVAEKDYQTL
+611 GQVTQDDHDALQK
-623 KTAIETAK
+623 AIDTAK

-639 DAADMEQAIK
+639 DAAAMEQAIK
-649 DLQAAEDAF
+649 DLEAAEETF
-658 RAAIIVED
+658 RAAVIKD
-666 SSSNK
+666 DASTQ
-671 PEESVKPDNDNTD
+671 KPDDSTTPDGNQSQTGDHTDNT
-684 NSQNDTSDNTTSD
+684 QSD
-697 TDDTQSVP
+697 TNNSTPSDTNNNTDSVP

-713 VGILVTVCLL
+713 VGILLTVLLL
-723 AAGTATTLVWRR
+723 AGGTATALVWRR
-735 RRAE
+735 RHAE

>member
-1 MEERERNEKSKEKKT
+1 MRKAKKT

-58 TEKQDY
+58 MEKQDY
-64 TDVSITPGKDES
+64 TDVSITPGKDET

-92 AQVKIATNQDMSDGK
+92 AQVKIATSQDMSDAK

-117 HVTTENGSGSTTYTK
+117 HVTNENGSGSTTYTK
-132 SAHVTVTG
+132 AAHVTVTG

-162 KLVTG
+162 KLATG

-195 NETLNAALEQNSD
+195 NETLNAALKQNSD
-208 VGFILSAGDQTEKS
+208 LDFILSAGDQTEKS
-222 AQNADENKDVE
+222 SQNADENKDVE

-377 LDGVAIDYDVTDGGT
+377 LDGVAIDYDVKDGGT

-411 YYDTVKTQ
+411 YYETVKTQ

-432 TYSVIKMTDSSFTIS
+432 TYSVIKMTDNSFTIS

-460 GDTLTIVKNA
+460 GDTLTIVKEA

-476 SLINDAQEKVDG
+476 SLIGDAQDKVDS
-488 TDPATV
+488 TDPETV

-501 LQQALD
+501 LQEALD
-507 AANTLLKTSE
+507 KANTLLNTSE

-523 NVWNPANEGD
+523 NVWNPANEGE

-559 LQGQISQQDLNDTYT
+559 LQGQISQQELTDTYT

-587 DATELNATIDEAQK
+587 DATSLNTTIDEAQK
-601 LLDSV
+601 LLDGV
-606 QVGSA
+606 QVGSEA
-611 EGQVAEKDYQTL
+611 GQVTQDDHDALQK
-623 KTAIETAK
+623 AIDTAK

-639 DAADMEQAIK
+639 DAAAMEQAIK
-649 DLQAAEDAF
+649 DLEAAEETF
-658 RAAIIVED
+658 RAAVIKD
-666 SSSNK
+666 DASTQ
-671 PEESVKPDNDNTD
+671 KPDDSTTPDDNQSQTGDHTDNT
-684 NSQNDTSDNTTSD
+684 QNDTNNSTPSD
-697 TDDTQSVP
+697 TNNNTDSVP

-713 VGILVTVCLL
+713 VSILLTVLLL
-723 AAGTATTLVWRR
+723 AGGTATALVWRR
-735 RRAE
+735 RHAE